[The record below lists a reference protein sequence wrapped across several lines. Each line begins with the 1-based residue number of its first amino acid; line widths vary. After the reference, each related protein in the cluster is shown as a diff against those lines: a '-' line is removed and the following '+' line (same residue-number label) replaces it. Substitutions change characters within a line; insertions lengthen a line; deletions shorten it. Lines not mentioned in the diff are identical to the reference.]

1 MNINTVI
8 INNKCIYKEGFPR
21 FLSSK
26 NPPANAGDMSS
37 LSGSRRSSGE
47 EMAILCSIFAWEIH
61 GQRSLGG

>member
-26 NPPANAGDMSS
+26 NPPANVGDMSS

-47 EMAILCSIFAWEIH
+47 ERAILCSIFA
-61 GQRSLGG
+61 